1 MGTVGNATNLV
12 SCIFTEELWCCLVS
26 ILLIFFLYFQTKMSE
41 LEEHRITTWRGAHP
55 RDVMPHDT
63 MTSLNL
69 AVVADEFVCDSR
81 PLVSID
87 PDSSLFEAIRLLV
100 EHRVHRLPV
109 IDIETG
115 NVLYIL
121 THKRI
126 LRFLYLYVRCP
137 PLHPLPPTRGRKN

>member
-1 MGTVGNATNLV
+1 M
-12 SCIFTEELWCCLVS
+12 
-26 ILLIFFLYFQTKMSE
+26 LLGQHFMLFFYFQTKMSE

-55 RDVMPHDT
+55 RDVIPHNA

-69 AVVADEFVCDSR
+69 VVDVADEFVCDSR

-109 IDIETG
+109 IDVETG

-126 LRFLYLYVRCP
+126 LRFLYLYVRYP
-137 PLHPLPPTRGRKN
+137 PHPLPPPVTPREKESSNQRCCIVTGG